1 MVGCWNLEWR
11 LVPSNPKPSVILYN
25 CSTAACPPACTDGF
39 SHPQHRTLHSSLFQQ
54 ETPVSLE
61 LHLLKLTSWSSTA
74 PSLFLSATFQGLSDF
89 NQQANTGPV
98 YWCRSQLLWP
108 YSLSQ
113 LKWMLIV
120 QAFVSCCF
128 SAETQKILSCFVQFL
143 LDSADARG
151 CRMPLFPW
159 TSWFKDLMLFSAS
172 QFTPTENPLS
182 CFLASFCL
190 GPTTCEA
197 LLWMPSVMLC
207 AQQIS
212 VCEYT
217 SLAAVCQ
224 AMYIKG
230 KNKAWWSFCISAF
243 LSLSNLVFSRQKEV
257 INKIRTSV
265 WLKSHHALFR
275 WAISLLDVMSWSCWL
290 ETHSYPHWASL
301 LHFGSFNNSFFI
313 SCIQWL
319 MVFVQEKLL
328 LGLQNNFTLVCSS
341 AHTEIQCESLCLK
354 GPEKEK

>member
-25 CSTAACPPACTDGF
+25 CSTAACSPACTDGF

-54 ETPVSLE
+54 ETPISLE

-190 GPTTCEA
+190 GPTTCFA
-197 LLWMPSVMLC
+197 LD
-207 AQQIS
+207 AQ
-212 VCEYT
+212 CD
-217 SLAAVCQ
+217 AVCS
-224 AMYIKG
+224 ADICV
-230 KNKAWWSFCISAF
+230 WVHIISSCVPGNVHQREKQSMMEF
-243 LSLSNLVFSRQKEV
+243 LYQCFPQFIQSSIFSSKRGDK
-257 INKIRTSV
+257 
-265 WLKSHHALFR
+265 
-275 WAISLLDVMSWSCWL
+275 
-290 ETHSYPHWASL
+290 
-301 LHFGSFNNSFFI
+301 
-313 SCIQWL
+313 
-319 MVFVQEKLL
+319 
-328 LGLQNNFTLVCSS
+328 
-341 AHTEIQCESLCLK
+341 
-354 GPEKEK
+354 